1 MPTADAF
8 LVDATLD
15 AVAAS
20 ARAAGDERTP
30 AQLRADALV
39 GMTLGALRTCQRD
52 ACRRAPERSEPPGG
66 TRAAIAPASPG
77 AAPDSATAPGDPGAG
92 AASAVVDAADA
103 AGTAAAAT
111 VADADRRLMPDGVPL
126 EGMLTALSDLVG
138 SSSPWWTPSGSAPV
152 FPPPGLQVLVDVTVP
167 LDHLV
172 QVLED
177 EPPGSEPHVP
187 DPPPGAPPSQLRS
200 EERRVGKECR
210 SRWSPY
216 H

>member
-1 MPTADAF
+1 MIEMRMLMPTADAF

-52 ACRRAPERSEPPGG
+52 ACRRAP
-66 TRAAIAPASPG
+66 
-77 AAPDSATAPGDPGAG
+77 DSATAPGDPGAG
-92 AASAVVDAADA
+92 AASAVVDAAGAAGAADA
-103 AGTAAAAT
+103 AAP
-111 VADADRRLMPDGVPL
+111 VADADRRLMPVGVPL

-152 FPPPGLQVLVDVTVP
+152 FPPPGLQV
-167 LDHLV
+167 
-172 QVLED
+172 
-177 EPPGSEPHVP
+177 
-187 DPPPGAPPSQLRS
+187 
-200 EERRVGKECR
+200 
-210 SRWSPY
+210 
-216 H
+216 